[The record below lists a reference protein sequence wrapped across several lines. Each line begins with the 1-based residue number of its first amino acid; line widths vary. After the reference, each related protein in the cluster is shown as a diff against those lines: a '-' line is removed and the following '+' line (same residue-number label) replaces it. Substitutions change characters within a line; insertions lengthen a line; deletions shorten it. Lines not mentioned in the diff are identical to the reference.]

1 MIVRAQPEY
10 EVIWAYSSAE
20 EKSYAGKEGCRWVT
34 RGGFLTCRWHV
45 YMGTGIT
52 ELMMSK
58 NKHIISVNAGSTV
71 FLIASDWT
79 LHCYEYLYFDE
90 FRVTS
95 DATYV
100 QLQPSLGNALSETA

>member
-1 MIVRAQPEY
+1 MIVRARPEY
-10 EVIWAYSSAE
+10 EAIWAYSSE
-20 EKSYAGKEGCRWVT
+20 EGKSYAVKEGCRWVT

-71 FLIASDWT
+71 LLIVSDWT
-79 LHCYEYLYFDE
+79 LYCYEYLYFDE